1 MNEIIYIMDSKHC
14 LTQSNFSTKD
24 GYLYYSVPL
33 CGFTLVINTEV
44 KELGDN
50 SIRPYEHILYLKCNI
65 KCTKNSNKH
74 MTLVNIR
81 K

>member
-1 MNEIIYIMDSKHC
+1 MDSKHC

>member
-1 MNEIIYIMDSKHC
+1 MG
-14 LTQSNFSTKD
+14 LSNT
-24 GYLYYSVPL
+24 GNHLLLRNYSVLDSALSPL
-33 CGFTLVINTEV
+33 CGFTLVINIEV

-50 SIRPYEHILYLKCNI
+50 IIRLYEHILYLKCNI